1 SEYRETIDDVIK
13 LLSGKHLDIVENF
26 KLNMEKAAENLEFE
40 KAAMLRDK
48 INIIEKIGEKQK
60 IILNNFDNED
70 YISLYSDGKD
80 TCFQVFFLR
89 NGKIVGREHFIIE
102 DTFDTNSSTLISN
115 FLKEFYGGTAYIPK
129 TIYVPNIE
137 DEALLEQW
145 LTLKKESKSTIK
157 IPIKGEKKNILVL
170 VEKNAKTTL
179 ENFKLKYLQEKALY
193 DNVLKDLKNILRL
206 QEEPI
211 RIEAFDISNIQGFD
225 SVGSMV
231 VFEKGRAKPSDY
243 RRFKINT
250 VKGAD
255 DYKSMKE
262 ILTRRFQHGL
272 SEIKSIQDRKL
283 EFSSGKFS
291 VFPDL
296 ILMDGGKGQINIALE
311 VLNAFNIDIPVCG
324 MVKDNKHRTR
334 GLIYNG
340 EEIIINKYGSV
351 MKFITRV
358 QDEVHRFAISYHRSL
373 RGKNSFHSLLDDIPN
388 IGEKRK
394 KDLLFNFKSI
404 DNIKK
409 ATYEELLS
417 IPSMDKK
424 SAECVL
430 EFFK

>member
-1 SEYRETIDDVIK
+1 
-13 LLSGKHLDIVENF
+13 
-26 KLNMEKAAENLEFE
+26 MEKAAENLEFE

-48 INIIEKIGEKQK
+48 INVIEKIGEKQK

-70 YISLYSDGKD
+70 YISLYSDEKD

-129 TIYVPNIE
+129 IIYVPDVE
-137 DEALLEQW
+137 DRELLEQW
-145 LTLKKESKSTIK
+145 LTLKKENKSTIK
-157 IPIKGEKKNILVL
+157 VPIKGEKKNILDL
-170 VEKNAKTTL
+170 VQKNARTTL

-193 DNVLKDLKNILRL
+193 DNVLKDLKNILNL
-206 QEEPI
+206 KEEPI

-272 SEIKSIQDRKL
+272 SEIKAIQDRKL
-283 EFSSGKFS
+283 NFSSGKFS

-296 ILMDGGKGQINIALE
+296 ILMDGGKGQVNIALE
-311 VLNAFNIDIPVCG
+311 VLNSFNINIPVCG

-388 IGEKRK
+388 IGEKK
-394 KDLLFNFKSI
+394 K
-404 DNIKK
+404 KK
-409 ATYEELLS
+409 IYFLILKA
-417 IPSMDKK
+417 
-424 SAECVL
+424 
-430 EFFK
+430 